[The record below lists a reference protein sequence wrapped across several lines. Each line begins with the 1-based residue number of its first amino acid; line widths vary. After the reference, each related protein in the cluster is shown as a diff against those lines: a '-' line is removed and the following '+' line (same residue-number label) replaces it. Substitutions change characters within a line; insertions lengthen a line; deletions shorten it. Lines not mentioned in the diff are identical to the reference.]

1 MSDTNKPPADQPVIQ
16 NPRTITKPRH
26 TIAAA
31 LLAIDLHGNDAGHRG
46 TLPRCSVTAMMSSTK
61 AKHRSQPQLWA
72 GEIIERRPSLRGI
85 FFVPTARQSR
95 FGQACSITVHCPYC
109 GRKHVYG

>member
-31 LLAIDLHGNDAGHRG
+31 LLAIDMDAANSRGLQRDLSQLSECFPINEGN
-46 TLPRCSVTAMMSSTK
+46 
-61 AKHRSQPQLWA
+61 
-72 GEIIERRPSLRGI
+72 PS
-85 FFVPTARQSR
+85 
-95 FGQACSITVHCPYC
+95 
-109 GRKHVYG
+109 